1 MTQHRHDSRDT
12 EPLNR
17 RQLLTVLAGGLV
29 TAAGCRPSA
38 SLPPPPP
45 AAPSR
50 LSIIDPAK
58 AQAAPALTRHP
69 VRFTDVTRSAG
80 ITWRYENGGT
90 GKYLY
95 LEPSGGGVALLDY
108 NQDGL
113 LDIFAPQGGPVPGA
127 RTPAEKSFPTQN
139 VLYRN
144 NGDGTFTDV
153 TLGSGLEHYTGYGQ
167 GVSVADYNNDGRP
180 DLYITAY
187 GGNHLFRNNG
197 DGTFT
202 DVTQAA
208 GLADIAT
215 ELPFP
220 LSSAWADYN
229 NDGHLD
235 LFVCHYV
242 RWTPTLNR
250 ECRMPDNT
258 LSYCRPQVYEPS
270 VCRLYRNNGDGTF
283 TDVTH
288 NSGIGR
294 LLGKSMGAAWFDYDD
309 DGWMDLFVTNDGMS
323 NFLLHNNRD
332 GTFSEVAIAAGVAL
346 GSDSTPLAGMGIGVG
361 DYTNEGRES
370 LFVVNFTQQP
380 KSVFHNLGKGL
391 FLDASVSAGV
401 AATNQQFIGF
411 GMECFDYDLDG
422 FKDLVIGN
430 GHVLDRKEV
439 ELNGS
444 SYEQSQQ
451 LLHNNGDGAFAD
463 DQRSLGDLVLPRV
476 TRGLAVGDIDND
488 GDLDIVM
495 IGQNEP
501 MQLFRN
507 DGGNQNGWITLR
519 LEGVHCNRDAIGA
532 KVVLHAGGRTQ
543 TQWVRGGSSFC
554 SHSDIRVTF
563 GLGEATRSEH
573 MEIRWPDGRRQS
585 VGELAGNAFYW
596 VRQGEPPRLD
606 PRVKNNSTKK

>member
-1 MTQHRHDSRDT
+1 MTPIRLKRRD
-12 EPLNR
+12 
-17 RQLLTVLAGGLV
+17 LLTLGAGGL
-29 TAAGCRPSA
+29 TTLAGCHPAASKPPRSTPNAAG
-38 SLPPPPP
+38 
-45 AAPSR
+45 R

-58 AQAAPALTRHP
+58 AQSAPVLTRHP
-69 VRFTDVTRSAG
+69 IRFTDITQPAG
-80 ITWRYENGGT
+80 IHWSYEGGAT
-90 GKYLY
+90 GRHFYI
-95 LEPSGGGVALLDY
+95 EASGGGVALFDY

-127 RTPAEKSFPTQN
+127 KTPAEKNFSTRN

-167 GVSVADYNNDGRP
+167 GVSVADYNNDGWP

-197 DGTFT
+197 NGTFT
-202 DVTQAA
+202 DVTQTA
-208 GLADIAT
+208 GVADLAT

-220 LSSAWADYN
+220 LSSAWADYD

-242 RWTPTLNR
+242 RWSEKLNMV
-250 ECRMPDNT
+250 CTGPGGIV
-258 LSYCRPQVYEPS
+258 SYCRPAVYEPS
-270 VCRLYRNNGDGTF
+270 VCRLYRNNGNGTF
-283 TDVTH
+283 TDVTQS
-288 NSGIGR
+288 SGIGR
-294 LLGKSMGAAWFDYDD
+294 LLGKSMSAAWIDYDD

-332 GTFSEVAIAAGVAL
+332 GTFSEVALASGVAL

-380 KSVFHNLGKGL
+380 KSVFHNVGNGL
-391 FLDASVSAGV
+391 FLDAAISSGV
-401 AATNQQFIGF
+401 AGTNQQFIGF

-451 LLHNNGDGAFAD
+451 LLHNRGDGTFAD
-463 DQRSLGDLVLPRV
+463 DQRSLGDLVVPRV

-495 IGQNEP
+495 IGQNAP

-507 DGGNQNGWITLR
+507 DGGNQHGWITLR
-519 LEGVHCNRDAIGA
+519 LEGVHCNRDGIGA
-532 KVVLHAGGRTQ
+532 KVAMQAGGRKQ

-563 GLGEATRSEH
+563 GLGEAKECEH
-573 MEIRWPDGRRQS
+573 LEIRWPDGRKQRF
-585 VGELAGNAFYW
+585 GALAGSAFYW
-596 VRQGEPPRLD
+596 IRQGETPKPD
-606 PRVKNNSTKK
+606 PRVKTDTGKITPKG

>member
-1 MTQHRHDSRDT
+1 MSR
-12 EPLNR
+12 P
-17 RQLLTVLAGGLV
+17 LLTRRDLLRLSAGGL
-29 TAAGCRPSA
+29 TTLAGCHPTVA
-38 SLPPPPP
+38 PPTPIP
-45 AAPSR
+45 AGPTR

-58 AQAAPALTRHP
+58 AQAAPFITPHP
-69 VRFTDVTRSAG
+69 VRFTDVTKAAG
-80 ITWRYENGGT
+80 ITWRYENGAT

-95 LEPSGGGVALLDY
+95 IEPSGGGVALFDY
-108 NQDGL
+108 NGDGL

-127 RTPAEKSFPTQN
+127 TTAAEKNFPTQN

-144 NGDGTFTDV
+144 NGDGTFTDA
-153 TLGSGLEHYTGYGQ
+153 TLGSGLEHPTGYGQ
-167 GVSVADYNNDGRP
+167 GVSVADYNNDGHP

-208 GLADIAT
+208 GVADLAT

-242 RWTPTLNR
+242 RWSPTMNR

-258 LSYCRPQVYEPS
+258 LSYCRPQMYLPS

-283 TDVTH
+283 TDVTQR
-288 NSGIGR
+288 SGIAR
-294 LLGKSMGAAWFDYDD
+294 LAGKSMGAAWIDYDD

-332 GTFSEVAIAAGVAL
+332 GTFSEVGTAAGVAL

-451 LLHNNGDGAFAD
+451 LLHNNGDGTFAD

-606 PRVKNNSTKK
+606 PRVKNNSAKK

>member
-1 MTQHRHDSRDT
+1 M
-12 EPLNR
+12 
-17 RQLLTVLAGGLV
+17 TVLAGGL
-29 TAAGCRPSA
+29 TTLAGCRPAVSV
-38 SLPPPPP
+38 PPVPRAP
-45 AAPSR
+45 AR
-50 LSIIDPAK
+50 LSIVDPAK

-69 VRFTDVTRSAG
+69 VRFTDITRAAG
-80 ITWRYENGGT
+80 LDWGYQNGAT
-90 GKYLY
+90 GKYLFI
-95 LEPSGGGVALLDY
+95 EPSGGGVALLDV
-108 NQDGL
+108 NGDGR
-113 LDIFAPQGGPVPGA
+113 LDIFAAQGGPTPGA
-127 RTPAEKSFPTQN
+127 VTPAEKNFPTRS

-144 NGDGTFTDV
+144 NGDGTFTDA
-153 TLGSGLEHYTGYGQ
+153 TAGSGLEHLSGYGQ
-167 GVSVADYNNDGRP
+167 GVSVADYNNDGLP

-187 GGNHLFRNNG
+187 GGNHLMRNNG

-208 GLADIAT
+208 GVADIAT

-242 RWTPTLNR
+242 RWTPNLNR
-250 ECRMPDNT
+250 ECRMPDGS
-258 LSYCRPQVYEPS
+258 LSYCRPQVFETS
-270 VCRLYRNNGDGTF
+270 VCRLYRNNGKGAF
-283 TDVTH
+283 TDVTAS
-288 NSGIGR
+288 SGIGR
-294 LLGKSMGAAWFDYDD
+294 LAGKSMGAAWFDYDD
-309 DGWMDLFVTNDGMS
+309 DGWMDLFVTNDTVA

-332 GTFSEVAIAAGVAL
+332 GTFSEVGVAAGVAL

-380 KSVFHNLGKGL
+380 KSVFHNIGKGV
-391 FLDASVSAGV
+391 FVDAAVASGIAG
-401 AATNQQFIGF
+401 TNQQFIGF

-422 FKDLVIGN
+422 FKDLVVGN

-451 LLHNNGDGAFAD
+451 LLHNQGDGTFAD

-495 IGQNEP
+495 VGQNEP
-501 MQLFRN
+501 LQLFRN
-507 DGGNQNGWITLR
+507 DGGNRHHWITLR
-519 LEGVHCNRDAIGA
+519 LEGVHCNRDAVGA
-532 KVVLHAGGRTQ
+532 KVTIKSGGRTQ

-554 SHSDIRVTF
+554 SHSDTRVTF
-563 GLGEATRSEH
+563 GLGETGGGVEVQV
-573 MEIRWPDGRRQS
+573 RWPDGRQQRL
-585 VGELAGNAFYW
+585 GELASDAFYW
-596 VRQGEPPRLD
+596 IRQGDPPKTD
-606 PRVKNNSTKK
+606 PRIDKHKKRS